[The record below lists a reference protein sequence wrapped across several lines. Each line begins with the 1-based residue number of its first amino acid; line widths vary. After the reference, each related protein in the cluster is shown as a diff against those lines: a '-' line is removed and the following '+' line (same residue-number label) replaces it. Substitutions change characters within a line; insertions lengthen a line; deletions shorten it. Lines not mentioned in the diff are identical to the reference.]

1 MFAVWLLIAAVP
13 SQVDTP
19 MGIQPLP
26 PGKSA
31 SDHLIQFPEKSGG
44 EKEGEAIDNFG

>member
-1 MFAVWLLIAAVP
+1 
-13 SQVDTP
+13 

-31 SDHLIQFPEKSGG
+31 SDHLVQFPERTSG
-44 EKEGEAIDNFG
+44 EKEAEGIDNFG